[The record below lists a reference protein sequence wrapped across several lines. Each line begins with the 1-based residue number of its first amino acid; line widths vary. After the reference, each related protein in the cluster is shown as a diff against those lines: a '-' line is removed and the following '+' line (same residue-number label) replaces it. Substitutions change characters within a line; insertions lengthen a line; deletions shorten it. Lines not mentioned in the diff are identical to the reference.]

1 MINISMLINLHQR
14 RRAFITIIFIFAL
27 TILLSAQSRK
37 TPAVPPPYF
46 PPYGQW
52 EHRQPVTMGFDTA
65 ALKSAVNFAID
76 NEINYPKDLR
86 IAIMQTYGHEP
97 GFRIMGPVIDRGE
110 PSGVIIKNGF
120 IVASWGDTERPE
132 LTFSA
137 TKSYLST
144 VAGLASDDG
153 LISVNDDV
161 AGYVTD
167 GTFSGPHNSKITWEH
182 LLNQS
187 SDWSGTL
194 FGIPDWADRPPR
206 TGTPDDWQRRALLEP
221 GTAYEYNDVRVNLL
235 AYSLL
240 QVYRKPLPVILKE
253 RIMDPI
259 GASTTWRWNGY
270 DNSWVT
276 IDGQMIQS
284 VSGGAH
290 FGGGM
295 IISTLDHARFGLLFL
310 RNGEWSGKRLI
321 SEDWIKKA
329 TAPSTANSSYGYMWW
344 LLRGDTKWEGVTE
357 NVFYASGMGG
367 NFVIADQTNDL
378 VVVVRWINPSK
389 IGEMMSMI
397 VQSIERK

>member
-1 MINISMLINLHQR
+1 MINKYMLINLHQR
-14 RRAFITIIFIFAL
+14 RRAFITIIFLFAL

-37 TPAVPPPYF
+37 QSASPDQYF
-46 PPYGQW
+46 PPYGHW
-52 EHRQPVTMGFDTA
+52 EHRNPESMGFDTA
-65 ALKSAVNFAID
+65 ALKNAVKFALD

-86 IAIMQTYGHEP
+86 IAIIQSYGHEP
-97 GFRIMGPVIDRGE
+97 DFRIMGPVIDRGE
-110 PSGVIIKNGF
+110 PSGVIIKNGY

-153 LISVNDDV
+153 LIDVNDRV

-194 FGIPDWADRPPR
+194 FGVPDWADRPSR
-206 TGTPDDWQRRALLEP
+206 TGTPDDWQRRELLEP
-221 GTAYEYNDVRVNLL
+221 GTVYEYNDVRVNLL

-240 QVYRKPLPVILKE
+240 QVCRRPLPVILKE

-290 FGGGM
+290 FGGGL

-310 RNGEWSGKRLI
+310 RNGDWNGKRLI
-321 SEDWIKKA
+321 SQGWIKKA
-329 TAPSTANSSYGYMWW
+329 TAPSQANSSYGYMWW
-344 LLRGDTKWEGVTE
+344 LLRGDTKWEGVPE

-397 VQSIERK
+397 VKSVERQ

>member
-1 MINISMLINLHQR
+1 MKHFHSVNINIRSGRLNLL
-14 RRAFITIIFIFAL
+14 AAL
-27 TILLSAQSRK
+27 LLTLTSASSAQQKNKAEQEPS
-37 TPAVPPPYF
+37 YF

-52 EHRQPVTMGFDTA
+52 EQREPVKMGFDTTE
-65 ALKSAVNFAID
+65 LKDAIEYAIE
-76 NEINYPKDLR
+76 NEIDYPVDLR
-86 IAIMQTYGHEP
+86 IAILNTYGREP

-110 PSGVIIKNGF
+110 PSGVIIKNGY

-144 VAGLASDDG
+144 VAGLAYDDG
-153 LISVNDDV
+153 LIRVNDKV

-167 GTFSGPHNSKITWEH
+167 GTFSGPHNSQITWDY

-194 FGIPDWADRPPR
+194 FGVPDWADRPPR
-206 TGTPDDWQRRALLEP
+206 TGSADDWQRRALLAP
-221 GTAYEYNDVRVNLL
+221 GTAFEYNDVRVNLL

-240 QVYRKPLPVILKE
+240 QVYRKPLPAILKE
-253 RIMDPI
+253 RIMDPV

-290 FGGGM
+290 FGGGL

-310 RNGEWSGKRLI
+310 RNGMWNGKRII
-321 SEDWIKKA
+321 SEDWIEMA
-329 TAPSTANSSYGYMWW
+329 TSPSPANKSYGYMWW
-344 LLRGDTKWEGVTE
+344 LLEGDTKWEGVPDT
-357 NVFYASGMGG
+357 VFYASGMGG
-367 NFVIADQTNDL
+367 NFVIVDQTNDL
-378 VVVVRWINPSK
+378 VVVARWINPSK
-389 IGEMMSMI
+389 IGEMMSM
-397 VQSIERK
+397 VVKSLK